1 MILLKETHLL
11 FQPMLFY
18 RFLYCSLPFKIV
30 FQMPMPVYRALEVLG
45 SVMTTATLVYLHC
58 LTVFTT
64 GQKPDQ
70 RLQRHFPYAAVRKP
84 DPKTTTTDCWVNR
97 LIFFCSC
104 HPCNISSSGKWIP
117 AWNFAGNIFYNTHA
131 NMHASVYMCSQACA
145 WECAQFPHRR
155 ASNFAVK
162 QPIRWRWSTT
172 SSSLAIAWSLP
183 RTVRFSPGICQWCLK
198 QNHKSGF
205 EKDLFGWWLFRR
217 IFLPLK
223 MGCVLW
229 KVQLVG
235 TSWTSQR
242 DHLWIS
248 AVPFLS

>member
-145 WECAQFPHRR
+145 WECA
-155 ASNFAVK
+155 V
-162 QPIRWRWSTT
+162 STQT
-172 SSSLAIAWSLP
+172 
-183 RTVRFSPGICQWCLK
+183 GIKFCGETT
-198 QNHKSGF
+198 H
-205 EKDLFGWWLFRR
+205 
-217 IFLPLK
+217 PLK
-223 MGCVLW
+223 MKHYFFIPSHC
-229 KVQLVG
+229 LVPA
-235 TSWTSQR
+235 QDCPLLPR
-242 DHLWIS
+242 DLPM
-248 AVPFLS
+248 VPQAKP